1 MNANSSPLHDDLI
14 RLLGPM
20 DDHKAVEIMALGPT
34 WEELEVV
41 AAYLA
46 GESDVMGEERL
57 PLSGNAGRIH
67 EIVTR
72 DELYDEDRA
81 R

>member
-1 MNANSSPLHDDLI
+1 MNANYPPMREDLV

-20 DDHKAVEIMALGPT
+20 DDHKLVEIVALAPS
-34 WEELEVV
+34 WQDLEVV

-46 GESDVMGEERL
+46 GETDVMGRERK
-57 PLSGNAGRIH
+57 PLSGKAGQIH

-72 DELYDEDRA
+72 DDVLDEDR
-81 R
+81 